1 MSSKRATAAAQHAL
15 EVGRPRHEL
24 GPEAQAEY
32 DRLAAEAGIDLTT
45 IGPSQAPA
53 STRTSP
59 EIRARIL
66 QMFKQANPKY
76 ARPFEGNRLSAVSL
90 LGTESWSEY
99 GQVVLQMAILDTLLS
114 IEELLSRN
122 NDEGARRDRAG

>member
-15 EVGRPRHEL
+15 DTGSPRHL
-24 GPEAQAEY
+24 LAPEAQAEY
-32 DRLAAEAGIDLTT
+32 DRLAAEAGIDLTST
-45 IGPSQAPA
+45 ELPQAPA
-53 STRTSP
+53 RSSPARSSP

-66 QMFKQANPKY
+66 QMFKQVNPKY
-76 ARPFEGNRLSAVSL
+76 ARPFEKGDRLSTVSL

-114 IEELLSRN
+114 IEDLLSKDN
-122 NDEGARRDRAG
+122 EESHPS